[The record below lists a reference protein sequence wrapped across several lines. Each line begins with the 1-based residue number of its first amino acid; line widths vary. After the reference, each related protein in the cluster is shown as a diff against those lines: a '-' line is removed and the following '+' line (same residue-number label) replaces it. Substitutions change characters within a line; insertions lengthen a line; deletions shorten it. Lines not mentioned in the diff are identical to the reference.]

1 MADKIQKSIL
11 GRRLGLDESGNAVI
25 GDGNSIFASDNAS
38 TKPPRIATGYV
49 NTAPTTADGLRAYGH
64 HFLSS
69 AQGTYLL
76 DDPVPGQRVT
86 IHTESQTTAA
96 ARIVKTSTGNVTFG
110 SSGGY
115 NSWNSSAAHTLELI
129 GKTTSQY
136 NVINNALAS
145 TVSTSYAVFSTI

>member
-1 MADKIQKSIL
+1 MPDILKSIR
-11 GRRLGLDESGNAVI
+11 GRLFGLDVSGNIVV
-25 GDGNSIFASDNAS
+25 GDGDSVFASNNAS
-38 TKPPRIATGYV
+38 TRAARIATAFN

-64 HFLSS
+64 HHLTS

-76 DDPVPGQRVT
+76 DDPIPGQRVT

-96 ARIVKTSTGNVTFG
+96 ARIVKTSTGVVTFG

-115 NSWNSSAAHTLELI
+115 NSWNSTAAHTLELV
-129 GKTTSQY
+129 GKTTSQF
-136 NVINNALAS
+136 NVVTNALAS